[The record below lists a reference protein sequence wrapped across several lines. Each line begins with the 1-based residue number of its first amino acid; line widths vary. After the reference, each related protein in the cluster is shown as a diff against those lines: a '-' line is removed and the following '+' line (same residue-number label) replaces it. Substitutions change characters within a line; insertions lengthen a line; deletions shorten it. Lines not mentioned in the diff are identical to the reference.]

1 MCCRALPRER
11 STGSGQF
18 CCCLACH
25 GRLCRCGPAC
35 SRLWSLWQQTRRQP
49 RQRAAAATRPKRR
62 LATQQRQPSL
72 TQQQWPRPWRPRC
85 SHCTVSTSQAWVC
98 CAARDPA
105 LSSCETPA
113 PPPPPHQ
120 RHHQHHPA
128 LHGPLL
134 SRHCTWG
141 AECSLTFV
149 AVLTSRSFHPPTPP
163 LLAGGVTREY
173 KQKFQSL
180 RFNLKVRRRPAGQ
193 QQLSACAHTLRSC
206 TGWHA
211 QVLML
216 TCTWCPAQDP
226 HNPDLRAHVLRGE
239 IQPDVF
245 VRMTA
250 TELASKVGDCF
261 EGVYQRHRQLVQVWL
276 LAIKLKRLRYIAPAC
291 SALPR
296 PGLPASLP
304 ACVHRS
310 WPWSCGA
317 LWPG

>member
-1 MCCRALPRER
+1 MLSGLALRTQHRQRSILLLPGLPWPTVQVRAGLQQALELVAADEAAAKAEGGGGDEAQAQAGDATETAKPDPAAVAEAVEAALF
-11 STGSGQF
+11 TLHGEHKSGVDV
-18 CCCLACH
+18 L
-25 GRLCRCGPAC
+25 C
-35 SRLWSLWQQTRRQP
+35 SRGP
-49 RQRAAAATRPKRR
+49 
-62 LATQQRQPSL
+62 
-72 TQQQWPRPWRPRC
+72 
-85 SHCTVSTSQAWVC
+85 
-98 CAARDPA
+98 CAFQLRDPR
-105 LSSCETPA
+105 TPTPT
-113 PPPPPHQ
+113 PPPPP
-120 RHHQHHPA
+120 PA
-128 LHGPLL
+128 PPRFAPTPP

-141 AECSLTFV
+141 SECSLTFV

-193 QQLSACAHTLRSC
+193 QQLSTCVHTLRSC

-250 TELASKVGDCF
+250 TELASKVGDCLK
-261 EGVYQRHRQLVQVWL
+261 QS
-276 LAIKLKRLRYIAPAC
+276 IKNIDNWFK
-291 SALPR
+291 S
-296 PGLPASLP
+296 G
-304 ACVHRS
+304 
-310 WPWSCGA
+310 
-317 LWPG
+317 